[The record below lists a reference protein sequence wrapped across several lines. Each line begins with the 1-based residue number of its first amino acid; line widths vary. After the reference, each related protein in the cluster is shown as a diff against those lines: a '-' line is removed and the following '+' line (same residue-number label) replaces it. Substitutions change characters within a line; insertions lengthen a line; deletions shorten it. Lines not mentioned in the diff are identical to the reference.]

1 MAAHGQPPSEGPP
14 RGLSAAELAAV
25 CCELAALHGAAV
37 LDATPLAVPPGAD
50 DLLLVLQPRAAGD
63 GSQDSPAKV
72 FLHVAPGG
80 SRARLCP
87 TTRRF
92 AAEVAARGPVRDLLL
107 RELRGAE
114 LMRVQATPGE
124 RRCELHFLTAT
135 GDRRLVVE
143 LFGARGLW
151 ALLDAEGRVVVLSR
165 PIDTAVRMLR
175 PGDVYAPP
183 PANEPRP
190 GTSATEAPSRFAT
203 PVLAAVDAHYRPL
216 DEALERTAERE
227 ALQRAV
233 QRAVARAEAQVTG
246 LRTQLADTGR
256 SARLRQDADLML
268 AYAHTVPRGAAAMTI
283 VDPDSGEPRTLALDP
298 ARPVVVQAKS
308 LYEKARRL
316 DDSRSMHEQ
325 RLADAI
331 VARDRL
337 QPLVEALAGLPT
349 EAAELDRRL
358 QLLRDELQRL
368 GLVPRPKQ
376 VPKGGARKAVPDA
389 GENFRRFVSAEG
401 YPIWVGRNNEQND
414 RLTLRIANGN
424 DLWLHVGGGRPG
436 SHVIVRLP
444 KQKTASLETLLDA
457 AVLAVH
463 FSKAR
468 GEARIEVVYTQ
479 KKHVR
484 KPKGLPAGAVV
495 PSQTRSVT
503 VHLDAERLQRLLAS
517 QPTND
522 RAE

>member
-1 MAAHGQPPSEGPP
+1 MAATGQPTPEGPP

-25 CCELAALHGAAV
+25 CAELAAFRDAAV
-37 LDATPLAVPPGAD
+37 LDVTPLDVPLGAD
-50 DLLLVLQPRAAGD
+50 DLLLVLQPPVTRDTGP
-63 GSQDSPAKV
+63 SSTAKV

-80 SRARLCP
+80 SRARLCT

-92 AAEVAARGPVRDLLL
+92 PAEVAARGPARDLLL
-107 RELRGAE
+107 RELRAAT
-114 LMRVQATPGE
+114 LLRVVCTAGE
-124 RRCELHFLTAT
+124 RRCELHFATA
-135 GDRRLVVE
+135 GGERRLVVE

-151 ALLDAEGRVVVLSR
+151 ALLDAEGRAVVLSR
-165 PIDTAVRMLR
+165 PVSTAVRMLR

-190 GTSATEAPSRFAT
+190 GTATSGSTHRFAT
-203 PVLAAVDAHYRPL
+203 PVLAAIDAHFRPL
-216 DEALERTAERE
+216 DEALERTAERD

-233 QRAVARAEAQVTG
+233 QRAVARAEAQVAG

-256 SARLRQDADLML
+256 STRLRQDADMML
-268 AYAHTVPRGAAAMTI
+268 AYAHTVRRGAAAMTI
-283 VDPDSGEPRTLALDP
+283 VDPDSGEPRTIVLDP

-316 DDSRSMHEQ
+316 DDSRGVHEQ

-331 VARDRL
+331 AARERL
-337 QPLVEALAGLPT
+337 QPLVAALANLPT
-349 EAAELDRRL
+349 EAPDLALRL
-358 QLLRDELQRL
+358 QTLREDLQRL

-376 VPKGGARKAVPDA
+376 LPKSGTKKVAQDA

-414 RLTLRIANGN
+414 RLTMRLAKGN

-457 AVLAVH
+457 ATLAVH

-468 GEARIEVVYTQ
+468 GETRLEVVYTQ

-503 VHLDAERLQRLLAS
+503 VHLEAERLARLLAS
-517 QPTND
+517 QPTSD
-522 RAE
+522 VDD

>member
-1 MAAHGQPPSEGPP
+1 MAAHGQPRPEGPP
-14 RGLSAAELAAV
+14 RGLSAAELAAA
-25 CCELAALHGAAV
+25 CAELAAFRGAEV
-37 LDATPLAVPPGAD
+37 LDVTPLEVPPGSD
-50 DLLLVLQPRAAGD
+50 DLLLVLQPTAGGDAAADRA
-63 GSQDSPAKV
+63 PKV

-80 SRARLCP
+80 SRARLCA
-87 TTRRF
+87 TARRF
-92 AAEVAARGPVRDLLL
+92 PPEVAARGPARDLLL
-107 RELRGAE
+107 RELRAAT
-114 LMRVQATPGE
+114 LLRVVSAAGE
-124 RRCELHFLTAT
+124 RRCELHFTTAA
-135 GDRRLVVE
+135 GERRLVVE

-151 ALLDAEGRVVVLSR
+151 ALLDAEGRAVVLSR
-165 PIDTAVRMLR
+165 QVSTAVRMLR

-183 PANEPRP
+183 PAQEPRA
-190 GTSATEAPSRFAT
+190 GTSANESPPRFAA
-203 PVLAAVDAHYRPL
+203 PVLAAIDAHFRPL
-216 DEALERTAERE
+216 DEALERTAERD

-233 QRAVARAEAQVTG
+233 ERAVARAEAQVAG

-256 SARLRQDADLML
+256 SARLRQDADMML
-268 AYAHTVPRGAAAMTI
+268 AYAHTVRRGAATMTI
-283 VDPDSGEPRTLALDP
+283 VDPDSGEPRTIELDP

-316 DDSRSMHEQ
+316 DDSRGVHEQ

-331 VARDRL
+331 AARERL
-337 QPLVEALAGLPT
+337 QPLVAALANLPT
-349 EAAELDRRL
+349 EAPELAQRL
-358 QLLRDELQRL
+358 QALREDLQRL

-376 VPKGGARKAVPDA
+376 LPKSGTRKVAQDA

-457 AVLAVH
+457 ATLAVH

-468 GEARIEVVYTQ
+468 GEARIDVVYTQ

-495 PSQTRSVT
+495 PSQTRTVT
-503 VHLDAERLQRLLAS
+503 VHLEAARLARLLAS
-517 QPTND
+517 QPTGD
-522 RAE
+522 ADE

>member
-1 MAAHGQPPSEGPP
+1 M
-14 RGLSAAELAAV
+14 SAAELAAA
-25 CCELAALHGAAV
+25 CAELAAFRGAAV
-37 LDATPLAVPPGAD
+37 LDVSPLEVPPGSD
-50 DLLLVLQPRAAGD
+50 DLLLVLQPSAAGD
-63 GSQDSPAKV
+63 EARGARAKV
-72 FLHVAPGG
+72 FLHLAPGG
-80 SRARLCP
+80 SRARLC
-87 TTRRF
+87 TTSRRF
-92 AAEVAARGPVRDLLL
+92 PADVAARGPARDLLL
-107 RELRGAE
+107 RELRNAA
-114 LMRVQATPGE
+114 LVRVLATPGE
-124 RRCELHFLTAT
+124 RRCELHFTTAA

-151 ALLDAEGRVVVLSR
+151 ALLDAEGRAIVLSR
-165 PIDTAVRMLR
+165 PVSTAVRMLR

-183 PANEPRP
+183 PASEPRP
-190 GTSATEAPSRFAT
+190 GTTAAESPVRFAT
-203 PVLAAVDAHYRPL
+203 PVLAAIDAHFRPL
-216 DEALERTAERE
+216 DEALERSAERD

-256 SARLRQDADLML
+256 SARLRQDADMML

-337 QPLVEALAGLPT
+337 QPLVEALAGLPS
-349 EAAELDRRL
+349 EAADLDRRL
-358 QLLRDELQRL
+358 QLLRDDLQRL

-376 VPKGGARKAVPDA
+376 SPKGVAKKVAQDA

-414 RLTLRIANGN
+414 RLTMRLANGN

-468 GEARIEVVYTQ
+468 GAARLEVVYTQ

-517 QPTND
+517 QPAND
-522 RAE
+522 RED